1 MRFGGRSD
9 GATSRCAAAGARPR
23 ISFDTPVRDSR
34 KRSPGL
40 IFRAKPASIPA
51 VIERESLPTP
61 TILRSSWI
69 APAALGVALLSLA
82 ANAWLIAQLRSPERM
97 AGPAVDRVL
106 TRMAEQDARFKY
118 EIRIPAGTPLHFDVP
133 IDERYT
139 VKLRT
144 TLPINTDVKLPIN
157 TPFGRRTVTVPVR
170 TNIPIRQD
178 VPFHVVDTFRLRT
191 ATRTEYVVPLEVR
204 VRDLPLAEIRK
215 SLDP

>member
-1 MRFGGRSD
+1 MQSVGTVSKAFVRRRHPRLAQAPPRAYLPRETLVLSSRSR
-9 GATSRCAAAGARPR
+9 TRSLP
-23 ISFDTPVRDSR
+23 IPNSL
-34 KRSPGL
+34 RSP
-40 IFRAKPASIPA
+40 
-51 VIERESLPTP
+51 
-61 TILRSSWI
+61 WI
-69 APAALGVALLSLA
+69 APAALAVAVLSLA
-82 ANAWLIAQLRSPERM
+82 ANAWLIAQLRAPER
-97 AGPAVDRVL
+97 AAAPAIDRVL
-106 TRMAEQDARFKY
+106 TRLAEQDARFKY
-118 EIRIPAGTPLHFDVP
+118 EIRVPAGTPLHFDVP

-191 ATRTEYVVPLEVR
+191 QTRTEYVVPLEVR
-204 VRDLPLAEIRK
+204 VRDLPLDEIRK

>member
-1 MRFGGRSD
+1 MPNS
-9 GATSRCAAAGARPR
+9 T
-23 ISFDTPVRDSR
+23 TL
-34 KRSPGL
+34 RSP
-40 IFRAKPASIPA
+40 
-51 VIERESLPTP
+51 
-61 TILRSSWI
+61 WI
-69 APAALGVALLSLA
+69 APAALAVALLSLA
-82 ANAWLIAQLRSPERM
+82 ANVWLIAKLRSPERL
-97 AGPAVDRVL
+97 AAPAVDRLL
-106 TRMAEQDARFKY
+106 TSLAEQDARFKY
-118 EIRIPAGTPLHFDVP
+118 EIRVPAGTPLHFDVP

-144 TLPINTDVKLPIN
+144 NLPINTTVNLPLN

-191 ATRTEYVVPLEVR
+191 QTRTEYVVPLEVR